1 MDWGVLAAFA
11 LGGLFVYFA
20 NTCIWYK
27 LLGKQIDFKERN
39 FYYILILLTIFGTIL
54 NYFAPAYL
62 KMILFIFIQFIIYYF
77 FVSKKLENCVAS
89 VIIMQVLL
97 MISELVVALVASL
110 FISNYSN
117 LFMKMP
123 IGICILNISV
133 AILLFLSMKIPLI
146 YKTYYALVK
155 LFEKAKHNNLI
166 LTCFITIIVAVI
178 FMTMSYIQLPKIIV
192 LTINSI
198 LVILYLGIVF
208 GLMYSQEK
216 YRKVSSKYETSLT
229 SLREY
234 EDIMDK
240 YRVDNHENK
249 NQLLTIRNMIRANDQ
264 AIDKYIDK
272 LVDNKIKDNETIFYK
287 TSKIPEGGLRA
298 TIYSKL
304 CKMNDVGIDYALDIS
319 NNVRTADL
327 IKLGDETSLNICK
340 VIGVFLDNAI
350 EAVEN
355 LNNKNIILEMFVM
368 DGYMCIDVS
377 NNYEGMI
384 ELDKIANKGYTT
396 KGKGHGYGL
405 SLVDEIIKNDFH
417 LENEKKISRDI
428 FTQELKI
435 KSVEL

>member
-1 MDWGVLAAFA
+1 MDV
-11 LGGLFVYFA
+11 
-20 NTCIWYK
+20 N
-27 LLGKQIDFKERN
+27 
-39 FYYILILLTIFGTIL
+39 LINWTTI
-54 NYFAPAYL
+54 A
-62 KMILFIFIQFIIYYF
+62 
-77 FVSKKLENCVAS
+77 
-89 VIIMQVLL
+89 
-97 MISELVVALVASL
+97 
-110 FISNYSN
+110 ISNFVCVLYSFHLSKEEIN
-117 LFMKMP
+117 YKNYKIYVAVFLM
-123 IGICILNISV
+123 SV
-133 AILLFLSMKIPLI
+133 
-146 YKTYYALVK
+146 
-155 LFEKAKHNNLI
+155 
-166 LTCFITIIVAVI
+166 ITIIFEMILPQYLKIVCIIPILFFIAYLLFFKDIYISIASVLVFESMAMLSELIIVILISVFSGDMDVFMEKPNGFVILNLGVVFFLILSLKSLIPFKLYNSFIKIIKNMGKNILITYSVIVIILAATFTAMSYANLPTSVVLILNTILIVLYAVI
-178 FMTMSYIQLPKIIV
+178 
-192 LTINSI
+192 
-198 LVILYLGIVF
+198 VIKLAYAKNKVDKLYN
-208 GLMYSQEK
+208 
-216 YRKVSSKYETSLT
+216 KYETSLT

-249 NQLLTIRNMIRANDQ
+249 NQLLTIRNMIRTNDQ
-264 AIDKYIDK
+264 SIDKYIDK
-272 LVDNKIKDNETIFYK
+272 LVDNKINDNENILHK

-319 NNVRTADL
+319 NNVRAADL

-377 NNYEGMI
+377 NNYEGLI
-384 ELDKIANKGYTT
+384 ELDKMANKGYTT

-435 KSVEL
+435 KM